1 MRRRTL
7 LSASLGSLFTGAA
20 GWRVMAPPPTAG
32 AITRGAPAIDG
43 QRLYCGADLV
53 FGTTATMQLLHHQP
67 RQAELALADAFH
79 AVKKIDALMSI
90 YSERSQVFQL
100 NSDGFLLSPDPHLL
114 TVLQAARKLSV
125 LTAGAFDIT
134 VQPLWQQFNR
144 AAATHGLPTAAELRR
159 ARALVNWQHLS
170 VTPQRLV
177 LRQPGMAITLNGLA
191 QGYAADLALAAVRA
205 RGVQHALLD
214 TGEFIC
220 LGEKAPH
227 RAWQIGVQNPRHA
240 EALSAVLRM
249 DGRSVATSGDYASWF
264 SADFAHHHIFDPA
277 RGDSPTEL
285 ASVTVAAPSG
295 LLADGLSTAMLV
307 MGSEKALALAGR
319 LPHVDVLLVDKQ
331 GKTWSTPGLRAV
343 LS

>member
-7 LSASLGSLFTGAA
+7 LSASLGSLFTGAV
-20 GWRVMAPPPTAG
+20 GWRGLAPLPPAG
-32 AITRGAPAIDG
+32 AITRGEPATDG

-53 FGTTATMQLLHHQP
+53 FGTTATMQLLHCQP

-100 NSDGFLLSPDPHLL
+100 NRDGFLLKPNPHLL
-114 TVLQAARKLSV
+114 TVLAAARKLSL
-125 LTAGAFDIT
+125 LTGGAFDIT
-134 VQPLWQQFNR
+134 VQPLWQQFSR
-144 AAATHGLPTAAELRR
+144 AAASRGLPAADDMRH

-170 VTPQRLV
+170 VTPQRL
-177 LRQPGMAITLNGLA
+177 LLPQPGMAITLNGLA

-214 TGEFIC
+214 TGEFIG

-227 RAWQIGVQNPRHA
+227 RSWTIGVQNPRHA
-240 EALSAVLRM
+240 EALSAVLQM
-249 DGRSVATSGDYASWF
+249 DGRSIATSGDYATWF
-264 SADFAHHHIFDPA
+264 TADFVHHHIFDPST
-277 RGDSPTEL
+277 GDSPTEL
-285 ASVTVAAPSG
+285 ASATVVAPSG

-307 MGSEKALALAGR
+307 MGQKKALALAAR
-319 LPHVDVLLVDKQ
+319 LQKVDVLLVDKQ
-331 GKTWSTPGLRAV
+331 GKSWTTPGLRAS